1 MPSNAV
7 FVGSGE
13 AYFTSVSGLILWKRG
28 TNVLLSPNSK
38 PSFRK
43 GHPTMAQYIHITYPR
58 KQLHERVD
66 TLKAQFAD
74 SDEVSVVDYGIS
86 TKQIQAYIVLA

>member
-1 MPSNAV
+1 
-7 FVGSGE
+7 
-13 AYFTSVSGLILWKRG
+13 
-28 TNVLLSPNSK
+28 
-38 PSFRK
+38 
-43 GHPTMAQYIHITYPR
+43 MAQYIHITYPR